1 MAMDMVYIKESNL
14 LKQERAIYFY
24 NILVD
29 FGFNHKYTKR
39 FFLIIQSYI
48 FYF

>member
-29 FGFNHKYTKR
+29 FSFNHKYTKR